1 MIYGLDK
8 NNDGT
13 VTKEEI
19 QQYKGDKMELQNC
32 NLSNEGLELLKYLP
46 ESVTTLDLSYNNI
59 TELPSDLLMMMPQ
72 LENFYMENS
81 KLTSIP
87 KGFFKSNTKL
97 NWIALDGNEITTLED
112 GTFKGLDQ
120 LTILG
125 LENNKISKVDKN
137 AFEGMKKIEQLSLYG
152 NNLTTLE
159 DGSLKPLA
167 GSLKMLFYRKII
179 WKVFQKQ

>member
-1 MIYGLDK
+1 
-8 NNDGT
+8 
-13 VTKEEI
+13 
-19 QQYKGDKMELQNC
+19 
-32 NLSNEGLELLKYLP
+32 
-46 ESVTTLDLSYNNI
+46 
-59 TELPSDLLMMMPQ
+59 
-72 LENFYMENS
+72 MENS

-167 GSLKMLFYRKII
+167 GSLKCCFTGK
-179 WKVFQKQ
+179 